1 MLASSTW
8 PHILVKSHAG
18 TFTFLWLAQKQ
29 ELARKVV
36 ALMQLSHEQLSKR
49 DHYDYGLRSFIVP
62 IIRAAGTHW
71 QTHIKP
77 LKSL

>member
-1 MLASSTW
+1 M
-8 PHILVKSHAG
+8 
-18 TFTFLWLAQKQ
+18 LWLAQKQ

-36 ALMQLSHEQLSKR
+36 ALMQLSQEQLSKR

-71 QTHIKP
+71 QTHIQT
-77 LKSL
+77 LEEIASHCTMQCWS